1 MSKLTA
7 FDYVVN
13 HIHRW
18 YVEQGGDL
26 QNNDLSKLKITKL
39 LFFTCAASACPD
51 YPGLLETFN
60 NFVAM
65 PYGHVESDIQ
75 DNMESSFFFNITKNG
90 SYLKSN
96 ISSYQVDDVPSTVQ
110 VQIDEAIATLKSINA
125 DLVMTPAFDLVD
137 LSHRW
142 QSWRSV
148 FSLAQQYG
156 KYSMK
161 IPKEMIM
168 TEPKIFL

>member
-26 QNNDLSKLKITKL
+26 QNNDLSKLKVTKL
-39 LFFTCAASACPD
+39 LFFTCAASASPD
-51 YPGLLETFN
+51 QSGLLETFN

-75 DNMESSFFFNITKNG
+75 DDMESSVFFNITKNG
-90 SYLKSN
+90 SYLKPD
-96 ISSYQVDDVPSTVQ
+96 IGAYQIQDVTPLVQGQVDH
-110 VQIDEAIATLKSINA
+110 AIASLKSINA